1 MAVAEAK
8 PVEKFHFFWKS
19 KSPFSQWYSAQFKVD
34 DVEYNCA
41 EQYMMYQ
48 KAKLFKDDE
57 TAKLILE
64 SSSPKDQ
71 KALGRKVQNFVEE
84 TWTAHCRN
92 IVKAGNRAKF
102 SQNPD
107 LKKVLFDTAGHT
119 IVEASP
125 VDKIW
130 GIGLAQDDP
139 RASDRNK
146 WRGTNWLGQALTE
159 VRDEL
164 LEAEK

>member
-1 MAVAEAK
+1 MIT
-8 PVEKFHFFWKS
+8 FHG
-19 KSPFSQWYSAQFKVD
+19 
-34 DVEYNCA
+34 
-41 EQYMMYQ
+41 
-48 KAKLFKDDE
+48 KLHDS
-57 TAKLILE
+57 ILLLLFL
-64 SSSPKDQ
+64 Q
-71 KALGRKVQNFVEE
+71 
-84 TWTAHCRN
+84 
-92 IVKAGNRAKF
+92 F

-107 LKKVLFDTAGHT
+107 LKKVLFDTVGHT